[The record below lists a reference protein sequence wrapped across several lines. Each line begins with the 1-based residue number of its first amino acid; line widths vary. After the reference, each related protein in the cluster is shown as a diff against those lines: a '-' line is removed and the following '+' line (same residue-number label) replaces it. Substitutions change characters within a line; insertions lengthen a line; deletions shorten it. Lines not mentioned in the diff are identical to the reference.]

1 MKEARLQLRIDK
13 DLKEAAE
20 RAAEK
25 KDRSLSFLVTQFLEH
40 LVEQDQEAISDDNGV
55 RQI

>member
-1 MKEARLQLRIDK
+1 MKAARLQLRVDK

-20 RAAEK
+20 KVAQK

-40 LVEQDQEAISDDNGV
+40 LVEQDLEVVTDDNDV
-55 RQI
+55 RQL